1 MNSSISIKS
10 NPKVFGTIQQ
20 LPSSKS
26 ISNRALILNA
36 LTGNRSTV
44 SNLSSARDTKLMQ
57 SLVNSTSQFIDVMDA
72 GTTMRF
78 LTAYFSITNQNK
90 ILTGTDRMKQRP
102 IKLLVDSL
110 RLIGAEIAYRG
121 EGGFPPIQ
129 TVSFREQKANR
140 IEIPGNVSSQYIS
153 ALMMIA
159 PMLPKGLIIQ
169 LTGETGSVPYITMTA
184 SLMTDF
190 GVMPK
195 LDFKRGIIS
204 IENGSYKPSAVTIEA
219 DWSAASYWFAF
230 VALAKEAEIVL
241 PNVSEKSLQGD
252 RVITEV
258 MKKLGVNSV
267 FKNNSLELV
276 KGDAEQ
282 RITWDFKDC
291 PDLAQTVLPVCAAKG
306 IAGEFTGLESLRIKE
321 TDRIAALKNELEK
334 IGAVLSEP
342 KRGTW
347 NLEPGTIASLKEPIE
362 TYHDHR
368 MAMGFAPWA
377 ALTDVKIIAPE
388 VVNKSYPGFWEDVM
402 LVGYHLTRE
411 N

>member
-1 MNSSISIKS
+1 LNSSIEIKS
-10 NPKVFGTIQQ
+10 NQKVFGTINQ

-57 SLVNSTSQFIDVMDA
+57 ALVNSKDQTIDVMDA

-78 LTAYFSITNQNK
+78 LTAYFSLTNHTK
-90 ILTGTDRMKQRP
+90 TLTGTDRMKQRP
-102 IKLLVDSL
+102 IKLLVDALKS
-110 RLIGAEIAYRG
+110 IGVEINYL
-121 EGGFPPIQ
+121 ENEGFPPIQ
-129 TVSFREQKANR
+129 ILGFKEQKTNR

-153 ALMMIA
+153 ALMMAA
-159 PMLPKGLIIQ
+159 PALPNGLIIQ
-169 LTGETGSVPYITMTA
+169 LTGEIGSVPYISMTA
-184 SLMTDF
+184 SLMKDF
-190 GVMPK
+190 GIEPEI
-195 LDFKRGIIS
+195 DFKRNVIS
-204 IENGSYKPSAVTIEA
+204 VKKGNYSPSSVTIEA

-230 VALAKEAEIVL
+230 VALANEAEVTL

-258 MKKLGVNSV
+258 MKSLGVQSAFVNANL
-267 FKNNSLELV
+267 KLT
-276 KGDAEQ
+276 KGTTEKH
-282 RITWDFKDC
+282 ILWDFKDC

-306 IAGEFTGLESLRIKE
+306 VTGEFIGLESLRIKE
-321 TDRIAALKNELEK
+321 TDRIAALKNELGK

-342 KRGTW
+342 EVGRWK
-347 NLEPGTIASLKEPIE
+347 LEPGNIYSLKEPIE

-377 ALTDVKIIAPE
+377 ALTDITILSPE
-388 VVNKSYPGFWEDVM
+388 VVNKSYPGFWDDVKG
-402 LVGYHLTRE
+402 VGYKLSE
-411 N
+411 EK